1 MALDIFEGLFVVGLL
16 LLDPIV
22 FVVMA
27 EVPSVK
33 DVILERVVVVGQ

>member
-22 FVVMA
+22 FVVVA
-27 EVPSVK
+27 EVPGVQ
-33 DVILERVVVVGQ
+33 DVILDRVVVAGQ